1 MTMMIMR
8 QIKVMT
14 MMTSRIL
21 MTMMIIRQMNYDDHN
36 DHETEESIIVLF
48 SVSTQALDTITGLWQ
63 TLPDLLVPRL
73 ITPYYHLVF
82 LGYHGLST
90 LLILLIN
97 VPWQTLPDLL
107 VPRLITP
114 YYHLA
119 HLGYHGLSTLV
130 ILITLLKACST
141 LKSKL
146 SSEKFA

>member
-73 ITPYYHLVF
+73 ITPYYHLVL
-82 LGYHGLST
+82 LGYHGLPT
-90 LLILLIN
+90 LLILIALLILLIKG
-97 VPWQTLPDLL
+97 PS
-107 VPRLITP
+107 I
-114 YYHLA
+114 YY
-119 HLGYHGLSTLV
+119 V
-130 ILITLLKACST
+130 IQIWGP
-141 LKSKL
+141 
-146 SSEKFA
+146 ERRPPM